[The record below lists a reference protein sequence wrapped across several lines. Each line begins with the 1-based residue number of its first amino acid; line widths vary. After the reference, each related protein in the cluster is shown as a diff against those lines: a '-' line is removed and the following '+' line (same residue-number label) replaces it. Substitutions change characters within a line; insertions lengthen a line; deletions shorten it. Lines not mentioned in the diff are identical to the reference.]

1 MIYTSIVYLYF
12 WKLFQNEVK
21 LQQNGYSGRNRY
33 DVASK
38 IHSNSFIIRFYF
50 RLSCRRCK
58 LKLLLIE
65 IENVLSMNTN
75 CVGWTGGDSY
85 NVYTIYIFRE
95 LQSPEYKT
103 STGVGSPAWMAPE
116 VVLAGYKDSLGEQSQ
131 YDERIDVWAVGKS
144 DLTISLKMSMASS
157 HGAV

>member
-1 MIYTSIVYLYF
+1 
-12 WKLFQNEVK
+12 
-21 LQQNGYSGRNRY
+21 
-33 DVASK
+33 
-38 IHSNSFIIRFYF
+38 
-50 RLSCRRCK
+50 
-58 LKLLLIE
+58 
-65 IENVLSMNTN
+65 MNTN